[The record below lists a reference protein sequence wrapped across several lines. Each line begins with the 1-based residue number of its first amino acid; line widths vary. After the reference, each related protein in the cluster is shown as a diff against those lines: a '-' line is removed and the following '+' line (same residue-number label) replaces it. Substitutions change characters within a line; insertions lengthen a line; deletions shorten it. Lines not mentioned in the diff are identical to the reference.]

1 MNWLKKNAKKEKQ
14 GKLLKNRKKKRNTR
28 RRKLNL
34 RKLKERKERRKE
46 KLRSDLKE
54 RRKRGTKRIVRKG
67 EKVVEPGEE
76 IPVMEADGKE
86 EALDRKKTTM
96 QEVVLGEVRELVKA
110 GGTEKRERKLSGV
123 DREREEM
130 TMVQEEGGYPPDV
143 HLHHHPVGVLHPPR
157 IAQGAK
163 ERGEDENHLQE
174 DHRDECLQG
183 ECHPDACHRAE
194 WDHVMKDLLDV
205 DLHQEG
211 K

>member
-1 MNWLKKNAKKEKQ
+1 MGRGERRKWLNKNARKEKQ

-54 RRKRGTKRIVRKG
+54 RRKRGTTRIVRKG

-86 EALDRKKTTM
+86 EALDRKITTM

-110 GGTEKRERKLSGV
+110 GGTEKRER
-123 DREREEM
+123 
-130 TMVQEEGGYPPDV
+130 
-143 HLHHHPVGVLHPPR
+143 
-157 IAQGAK
+157 
-163 ERGEDENHLQE
+163 
-174 DHRDECLQG
+174 
-183 ECHPDACHRAE
+183 
-194 WDHVMKDLLDV
+194 
-205 DLHQEG
+205 
-211 K
+211 